1 MGGGLVDLDNQFQR
15 DMETAQ
21 TRSRAETPDCLPAEQ
36 VIQLGIGAAGNMG
49 IFCTRPDLPLAGNSF
64 VPMDGNCIQSSCCHS
79 NDPTLN
85 GEPLKHAAWELR
97 VTCVGAA
104 VENLNNFSDLQ
115 WSVLQGIVS
124 GEAKETLSREETQ
137 LELEKY
143 MESGSFSGNVG
154 DILPQLAADNL
165 NQPLLVIEIEKCR
178 VKNATWVVPG
188 AIFGGGEQHEGDPIV
203 LVKQLQH
210 YEPLLTKDKES
221 ARLKYQQWKASER
234 VHVSGGQEV
243 SGRSD
248 DQGGRIK
255 DVSGDSLRF
264 EEIHQCNCGHK
275 GPIASHL
282 RSSYPCL
289 LGMREELSLGT
300 EMSDE
305 VLIVQTTLVLRG
317 CPAAGCPGG
326 SHAEMPDSCLSWW
339 REVGWKLMQ
348 WQGLASDLD
357 CADVREMVNKFVKEL
372 TEGYEQRDHSVNTS
386 VLSRGNLGERPIED
400 PDDTFGPPPITSTPV
415 QGRNVRKEGRNS
427 AATKVSFYFNITI
440 QRQYLFLFLGE
451 FNMLRQLWTPWAP
464 GQPLERV
471 KHVSTLLQRLP
482 RVQNEGE
489 Q

>member
-1 MGGGLVDLDNQFQR
+1 
-15 DMETAQ
+15 METAQ

-49 IFCTRPDLPLAGNSF
+49 IFCTRPDLPLVGNSF

-104 VENLNNFSDLQ
+104 VENLKNFSDLQ

-143 MESGSFSGNVG
+143 MESGSYSGNVG
-154 DILPQLAADNL
+154 DILPQLAADSL
-165 NQPLLVIEIEKCR
+165 NQPLLVIEIEKCQ
-178 VKNATWVVPG
+178 VKNANWVVPG
-188 AIFGGGEQHEGDPIV
+188 AIFGGGEQQEGDPIV

-243 SGRSD
+243 SGISD

-326 SHAEMPDSCLSWW
+326 RHAEMPDSCLSWW
-339 REVGWKLMQ
+339 REVGWNLMQ
-348 WQGLASDLD
+348 WQGLASDLN
-357 CADVREMVNKFVKEL
+357 CAAVREMVDKFVKEL

-386 VLSRGNLGERPIED
+386 MLSGGNLGERPIED

-427 AATKVSFYFNITI
+427 AATKVSFYFNISI
-440 QRQYLFLFLGE
+440 QRRYLFIFLGE
-451 FNMLRQLWTPWAP
+451 CNLLRQLWTPWAP

>member
-1 MGGGLVDLDNQFQR
+1 MEAGLLYSRGMGGGLVDLDIQFQR

-143 MESGSFSGNVG
+143 MESGSYSGNVG

-221 ARLKYQQWKASER
+221 ARLKYQQWKASKR
-234 VHVSGGQEV
+234 VHVSG
-243 SGRSD
+243 D
-248 DQGGRIK
+248 DQLPVTCK
-255 DVSGDSLRF
+255 GDEGVRGERRDRTPS
-264 EEIHQCNCGHK
+264 QD
-275 GPIASHL
+275 
-282 RSSYPCL
+282 RSKRPTKNQPGNSA
-289 LGMREELSLGT
+289 
-300 EMSDE
+300 EMHE
-305 VLIVQTTLVLRG
+305 LRG
-317 CPAAGCPGG
+317 
-326 SHAEMPDSCLSWW
+326 S
-339 REVGWKLMQ
+339 
-348 WQGLASDLD
+348 
-357 CADVREMVNKFVKEL
+357 
-372 TEGYEQRDHSVNTS
+372 
-386 VLSRGNLGERPIED
+386 
-400 PDDTFGPPPITSTPV
+400 
-415 QGRNVRKEGRNS
+415 
-427 AATKVSFYFNITI
+427 
-440 QRQYLFLFLGE
+440 GE
-451 FNMLRQLWTPWAP
+451 FILSKL
-464 GQPLERV
+464 
-471 KHVSTLLQRLP
+471 
-482 RVQNEGE
+482 
-489 Q
+489 